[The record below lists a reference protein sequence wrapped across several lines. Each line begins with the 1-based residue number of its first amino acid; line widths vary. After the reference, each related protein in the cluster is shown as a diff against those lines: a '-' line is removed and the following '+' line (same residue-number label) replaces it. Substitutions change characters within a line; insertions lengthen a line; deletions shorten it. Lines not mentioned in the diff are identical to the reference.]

1 MQKSVQEQQVTTFVQ
16 KSNQAHQRLGV
27 QQGSYRPRSQCISA
41 SSVFKDFQQAH
52 LDVQV
57 EGEDQCKDGHTLV
70 VVRAS
75 HRPTGGSM
83 RP

>member
-1 MQKSVQEQQVTTFVQ
+1 M
-16 KSNQAHQRLGV
+16 
-27 QQGSYRPRSQCISA
+27 SA
-41 SSVFKDFQQAH
+41 NNVMRGFPQAH

-75 HRPTGGSM
+75 HRPTGSSM
-83 RP
+83 SP